1 MNCGP
6 PRRDSLVY
14 MYQHVENPS
23 PQSPTTVSWLHA
35 VPFPLRKTLPPMR
48 SWFSIRIARWCAVL
62 LTLVMAAV
70 VLWAPTIAAAPK
82 PAPTADTVETN
93 QSWYMVID
101 RAGILNDG
109 QARSAIND
117 AYRLNLNGIPTQ
129 VVTEPVALNQAQAD
143 ARADELRIIEGIESA
158 PWADDG
164 LVVYVSVDPYDQEN
178 VVMSIST
185 GVRTLPRNGLKHET
199 LDGIRD
205 RIVTDQLAQ
214 GHPARAI
221 VYSLREMIYLE
232 QYVPP
237 PPSVV
242 TGWRVGLNPMI
253 DVLAPA
259 LSMVGIAWL
268 IRGRNH
274 RAAAVG
280 FGTVAVVVLGLAVA
294 TRSSPGVLSAA
305 FLGGIVV
312 WGIIRVDR
320 SRERT
325 IVATPRPPGRRV
337 PARLRQ
343 VSRP

>member
-1 MNCGP
+1 
-6 PRRDSLVY
+6 
-14 MYQHVENPS
+14 MYQHVDNPS
-23 PQSPTTVSWLHA
+23 PQAPATGMWLQA

-48 SWFSIRIARWCAVL
+48 SWFRIRIVRWRAVL
-62 LTLVMAAV
+62 PALVMAV
-70 VLWAPTIAAAPK
+70 GVLWAPTIAAAPM
-82 PAPTADTVETN
+82 PPSAPDSVEMN

-101 RAGILNDG
+101 RAGILDEG
-109 QARSAIND
+109 QEQSTIND
-117 AYRLNLNGIPTQ
+117 AYRLNLYGIPTQ
-129 VVTEPVALNQAQAD
+129 IVTEPVALNQAQAD
-143 ARADELRIIEGIESA
+143 ARADELRVMEGIESA

-164 LVVYVSVDPYDQEN
+164 LLVYVSVDSYDQGN

-185 GVRTLPRNGLKHET
+185 GVRTLPRNGLDAES

-205 RIVTDQLAQ
+205 RIVTGQLAQ

-237 PPSVV
+237 LPPVI
-242 TGWRVGLNPMI
+242 TGWRVGLNSMI

-259 LSMVGIAWL
+259 LSVAGTAWL

-274 RAAAVG
+274 RVTVIG
-280 FGTVAVVVLGLAVA
+280 SGTLSVVLIVLAVA
-294 TRSSPGVLSAA
+294 TRSSPGVLSAGV
-305 FLGGIVV
+305 LGGAVA
-312 WGIIRVDR
+312 WEAIRLDR

-337 PARLRQ
+337 PSRLRQ
-343 VSRP
+343 VSGQ